1 MKYSVRIV
9 FLALAAAA
17 LLAAQGPGFG
27 GHERGFGFGLIGPAG
42 RTPVT
47 GVPYSAVEVR
57 VSTETLSDGNQ
68 IQHQEQTLVY
78 RDSQGRVRYET
89 TAPAMNGHPAHTF
102 VEIFDPVA
110 GNVVRLDSEHQTAMV
125 SPVRTPNAQNAA
137 GTHAAMARRFGD
149 STGTSEDL
157 APVTISDRPAT
168 VTRTTHTIPAGA
180 IGNQQAIA
188 VTRTVYMSPE
198 VWYNHHDADQHCA
211 GGTQRRAVPDPVRI
225 RREDDARGPS
235 WRQGTATE
243 RIADPNPG
251 GWHSHTLCSVDVT
264 LGVGESDPEQLAAE
278 FERLSRL
285 TDGDSQGWKF
295 DREELHERQ

>member
-1 MKYSVRIV
+1 MIFSRREQMKYSARIV

-27 GHERGFGFGLIGPAG
+27 GHERGFGFGMMGPAG

-68 IQHQEQTLVY
+68 IQRQEQTLVY

-89 TAPAMNGHPAHTF
+89 TTPAVNGRPAHTF

-137 GTHAAMARRFGD
+137 GTHAAMARHFGN
-149 STGTSEDL
+149 SAGTSEEL
-157 APVTISDRPAT
+157 APVTISGRPAT

-180 IGNQQAIA
+180 IGNQQAITE
-188 VTRTVYMSPE
+188 TRTVSMSPDLKVPLQIVSE
-198 VWYNHHDADQHCA
+198 SPRFGTTTTTLTNIVQAEPSAALFQIPSGYAVKTMPA
-211 GGTQRRAVPDPVRI
+211 GH
-225 RREDDARGPS
+225 RG
-235 WRQGTATE
+235 
-243 RIADPNPG
+243 G
-251 GWHSHTLCSVDVT
+251 GGSLQS
-264 LGVGESDPEQLAAE
+264 E
-278 FERLSRL
+278 
-285 TDGDSQGWKF
+285 
-295 DREELHERQ
+295 